1 MKSICDRATPTNF
14 IWQPILPFILG
25 SLVVTTPQVNLARE
39 TNFQQLLTHL
49 PSTSPTSE
57 SQVFDLSIKEQED
70 RLHRIT
76 PNPELLKLIEDNLF
90 IPYTISFLPFQEP
103 GNPPSLQTEPS
114 TPTEN
119 LFQPQNLPL
128 LPEPEEEYQLAPNI
142 TIISP
147 SAYGKSWGNLSAGFG
162 FQERTRFTQQ
172 ADGVFGIGIGLGDAR
187 NAVGLDIGITITDL
201 DTAEDGTI
209 SFKLHRQLPNDFAV
223 AVGVLNAVD
232 WGLTDSG
239 RSFYG
244 VVTKRFSL
252 QDSPE
257 KLLSQLYISAGVGSG
272 QFRFESNIYEDVDS
286 VNIFGSVAVRVAE
299 PVSAIVEWSGQDLT
313 VGFSVI
319 PFRNI
324 PLAITPGVTDITGN
338 AGDGARFI
346 LGVGYLFSF

>member
-1 MKSICDRATPTNF
+1 MKSICDRATPTKVICYLIF
-14 IWQPILPFILG
+14 SSILG
-25 SLVVTTPQVNLARE
+25 SLVVATPQVNLARE
-39 TNFQQLLTHL
+39 TNSPPLLTDL
-49 PSTSPTSE
+49 PSTSPPPKNPL
-57 SQVFDLSIKEQED
+57 FDLSIKEKKE
-70 RLHRIT
+70 RLLKIPR
-76 PNPELLKLIEDNLF
+76 NPELLNFIEESL
-90 IPYTISFLPFQEP
+90 YLSSTIAVLPFQET
-103 GNPPSLQTEPS
+103 GKPPSLQTEPS
-114 TPTEN
+114 KPAEN
-119 LFQPQNLPL
+119 IFQPQNLPL
-128 LPEPEEEYQLAPNI
+128 LPDSEKEYELAPNI

-162 FQERTRFTQQ
+162 FQERTRFTRE

-187 NAVGLDIGITITDL
+187 KAVGLDIGVTITDL
-201 DTAEDGTI
+201 DTAEDGTV

-223 AVGVLNAVD
+223 AVGVLNAID

-252 QDSPE
+252 QDTPE
-257 KLLSQLYISAGVGSG
+257 KLFSQLYVSVGVGSG
-272 QFRFESNIYEDVDS
+272 QFRFESNIYENVDS

-313 VGFSVI
+313 VGLSVI

-338 AGDGARFI
+338 AGDGSRFI
-346 LGVGYLFSF
+346 LGVGYLISF